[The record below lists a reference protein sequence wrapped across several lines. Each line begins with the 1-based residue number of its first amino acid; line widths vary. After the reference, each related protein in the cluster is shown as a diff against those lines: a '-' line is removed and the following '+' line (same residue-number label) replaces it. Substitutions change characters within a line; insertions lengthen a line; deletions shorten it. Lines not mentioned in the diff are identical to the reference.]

1 MIFFLKGNH
10 GLFTNGQRTY
20 RDINKVFDDP
30 GKVSFR
36 GSVLFRS
43 PSYIDNLNW
52 QEALNQNVKNVA
64 HNVPR
69 IFAHKFH
76 KPRIDSS
83 ITTYLDIC

>member
-43 PSYIDNLNW
+43 PSNAAGGKL
-52 QEALNQNVKNVA
+52 
-64 HNVPR
+64 
-69 IFAHKFH
+69 
-76 KPRIDSS
+76 SS
-83 ITTYLDIC
+83 INNTVAVFE